1 VARVIS
7 EAIASAQLSP
17 GKTVI
22 PSMDAL
28 SRDRALIGDAVSEL
42 HPLVRPTRE
51 EAMEAV
57 RTLIA
62 WAGDDPRREGVIDTP
77 RRVVDAYE
85 EWFSGY
91 DADPGEE
98 LNRTFEDV
106 QGYDDIVMLRD
117 IEVES
122 HCEHHMAPFL
132 GKAYVAYM
140 PTNKVVGISKL
151 ARVVEIFA
159 HRLQTQEALTQQIAD
174 AISDILKPAGVAIL
188 IDAEHQCM
196 TTRGVHHRH
205 VSTVTTQFCGV
216 FRSDKDLQRRFL
228 DFCNRR

>member
-1 VARVIS
+1 
-7 EAIASAQLSP
+7 
-17 GKTVI
+17 
-22 PSMDAL
+22 MDAL
-28 SRDRALIGDAVSEL
+28 AKDRKLIGASEL
-42 HPLVRPTRE
+42 DFIPIQKPSLE
-51 EAMEAV
+51 QAMDAV

-62 WAGDDPRREGVIDTP
+62 WAGDDPRREGLIDTP
-77 RRVVDAYE
+77 QRVAE
-85 EWFSGY
+85 AFGEWFDGY
-91 DADPGEE
+91 GADPDKE
-98 LNRTFEDV
+98 LARVFEDV

-159 HRLQTQEALTQQIAD
+159 RRLQTQETLTQQIAD
-174 AISDILKPAGVAIL
+174 AITDGLKPAGVAIL

-216 FRSDKDLQRRFL
+216 FRSDKDLQKRFL